1 MDLGNLDPTKINLSE
16 VAEDVGQGA
25 IDAGEQS
32 INASQEA
39 GEQVSDTAN
48 EAGNELNKII
58 TQINELKGQLETK
71 VNELANQIQQEVGK
85 INLEEIKNKIDELA
99 GLPGKLQN
107 TYDKIKYYS
116 DN

>member
-1 MDLGNLDPTKINLSE
+1 MDFKNLDPSKINLSE
-16 VAEDVGQGA
+16 VAEDVGKGA

-32 INASQEA
+32 INVSQEA
-39 GEQVSDTAN
+39 GENVSNTAN
-48 EAGNELNKII
+48 EAGNEINKIVD
-58 TQINELKGQLETK
+58 QINELKGQLETK
-71 VNELANQIQQEVGK
+71 VNELSNQIQQEVGK

-107 TYDKIKYYS
+107 VYDKIKYYS